1 MNDRIPLLILGLG
14 NVLLED
20 DGVGAAAVALLL
32 DRFDV
37 PEGVRVFD
45 GGTLGLSLLP
55 YVQAA
60 DTVILVDAVRAD
72 APPGTLIRLDG
83 DEVGPAVATRLSPHQ
98 VGVADLLDGARWLEQ
113 YPRRVV
119 LWGLVPAS
127 MELAVGLSRPVHASL
142 ADLVDRVVD
151 EARCI
156 GFACRPRVRL
166 TAFAEATAV
175 KKPDT
180 TRLNEVDGTS
190 ADGRVVDVARLAGMR

>member
-1 MNDRIPLLILGLG
+1 MNERVPLLILGLG

-20 DGVGAAAVALLL
+20 DGVGAAAVAQLLN
-32 DRFDV
+32 RFDV
-37 PEGVRVFD
+37 PEGVRVYD

-55 YVQAA
+55 YVQSA
-60 DTVILVDAVRAD
+60 DAVILVDAVRAD
-72 APPGTLIRLDG
+72 AAPGTLVRLDG

-127 MELAVGLSRPVHASL
+127 MELAVGLSPPVHASL
-142 ADLVDRVVD
+142 ADLVDRVVE
-151 EARCI
+151 EAQCM
-156 GFACRPRVRL
+156 GFVCMPRVRL
-166 TAFAEATAV
+166 TAFAETV
-175 KKPDT
+175 GKPDST
-180 TRLNEVDGTS
+180 SRNEVDGTS